1 MYNKKPINKGD
12 LWQSKSNQIKRSI
25 FVGILFIAQT
35 FNGCKITERA
45 GHMNGEDSKQEMAN
59 IRITTV
65 RYNEKQGREV
75 LVNYIFGGF
84 RAGPRVPR
92 GIDPELVSQ
101 VIEEELKPDSPPD
114 AYANTVKILR
124 FYERSDC
131 LPYIRRVL
139 TGQEQKPAD
148 INRSAYAVQA
158 VAEMGRREDV
168 QDVAQYFDSKLA
180 GHPKAIDAIDV
191 LLETLVVLG
200 PAASEA
206 RLSKRI
212 ADEVNLRKKAE
223 NESEEGMRAYQ
234 QVAAIQRLKL
244 PQALIVVNAKKKILA
259 MNPDERRAELVN
271 IYLGNSPVSDDLMI
285 IWAGRML
292 RQEAMESDPK
302 PIYAAF
308 ASEIAKTD
316 PKKVGEDAMTD
327 TIVSRSAQAIIY
339 LQGRLTKTERELYE
353 KTKLAAMNFLWDD
366 LNM

>member
-1 MYNKKPINKGD
+1 MQRYTI
-12 LWQSKSNQIKRSI
+12 
-25 FVGILFIAQT
+25 VGILVAVQI
-35 FNGCKITERA
+35 FNGCQLTERA
-45 GHMNGEDSKQEMAN
+45 EHMSSEDDRKKMAN

-101 VIEEELKPDSPPD
+101 VIEEELKPDSPSD
-114 AYANTVKILR
+114 AYSKTVKILR
-124 FYERSDC
+124 FYEKSDC
-131 LPYIRRVL
+131 LPHIRRVL
-139 TGQEQKPAD
+139 TGQEKEPDEVA
-148 INRSAYAVQA
+148 RSAYAVQA
-158 VAEMGRREDV
+158 VAELGKQEEINEA
-168 QDVAQYFDSKLA
+168 AQYFDAKLA
-180 GHPKAIDAIDV
+180 GHPKSIDAIDV

-200 PAASEA
+200 PNASEA

-212 ADEVNLRKKAE
+212 ADEVNMRKSGE

-244 PQALIVVNAKKKILA
+244 PQALAAVNAKKKLLA
-259 MNPDERRAELVN
+259 MNPAERRAELVN
-271 IYLGNSPVSDDLMI
+271 IYFGTAPISDDMMI

-292 RQEAMESDPK
+292 RREAMESDPE

-308 ASEIAKTD
+308 ASEIAHAD

-327 TIVSRSAQAIIY
+327 TIVNRAAQAIIY